1 MSPIDTWDEPG
12 AVFTGGPDS
21 AVTVVFVVL
30 AALLL
35 VGFFVRMILH
45 ENSAYRSL
53 IQHQPVEPGPV
64 VEGEPPV
71 F

>member
-21 AVTVVFVVL
+21 TLAVMFVVL
-30 AALLL
+30 AAIVFVAFL
-35 VGFFVRMILH
+35 VRMILH

-53 IQHQPVEPGPV
+53 IRHEPVEPGPV
-64 VEGEPPV
+64 VEGEPPLY
-71 F
+71 